1 MPMPSMA
8 LPVGSR
14 SSAEEPSAVSRSNIG
29 CGACWENVCCSAVPW
44 LHGSATQAANKQ
56 NLRALEASC
65 GPNAQP
71 STLSGASKCWPS
83 QLDARPIQRQLLV
96 LGYSHCNMCVQS

>member
-1 MPMPSMA
+1 MSMPSMA

-65 GPNAQP
+65 GASPVVAGRCNILLLKDK
-71 STLSGASKCWPS
+71 LSRACCRA
-83 QLDARPIQRQLLV
+83 DLLA
-96 LGYSHCNMCVQS
+96 